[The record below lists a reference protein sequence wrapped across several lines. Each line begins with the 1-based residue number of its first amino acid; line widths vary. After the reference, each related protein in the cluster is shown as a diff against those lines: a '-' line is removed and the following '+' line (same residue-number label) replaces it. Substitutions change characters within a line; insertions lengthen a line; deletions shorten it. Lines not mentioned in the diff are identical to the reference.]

1 MMINNK
7 KNYHNLTIPQFKKY
21 YQNHCSLD
29 TKMNKLLNY
38 LIPLYKQYNSIYQE
52 NKDNL
57 IKNNENDIYIL
68 RLNNL
73 HQDIKHNQEKIYL
86 NRLNMSN
93 CIKTN
98 INLDTQQKNKY
109 SDKLQ
114 VFYNTN
120 NNNRTNNNN
129 NNNRTTNLL
138 SNDFNNECI
147 EPFFDTQQRLKFNV
161 KCNNSVIP
169 YKMTK
174 KKKLNSFKK
183 VNNLTKLNIPLPPT
197 IPDKS
202 KHVIPKHQ
210 TTQSTQSTQ
219 SGVNI
224 EQLDKAYINK
234 HNELM
239 NVYNAYQILYNKVNK
254 YKDDLDKVKSL
265 SSSKL
270 INNSTMEKMLEDQ
283 KYVMN
288 SVSKMQDQLVNN
300 NILKPEERVPTEP
313 VVSHPQNMK
322 HFNDNIKT
330 QINSMINQK
339 PNLNPKTKDKL
350 FSLIKNQ
357 NSIKQS
363 IDTNKDTSNS
373 SQNLFNINTLVSK

>member
-1 MMINNK
+1 MIHNNNNNTNN
-7 KNYHNLTIPQFKKY
+7 KNYHNLTIPQFKNF
-21 YQNHCSLD
+21 YQNHRSLD

-38 LIPLYKQYNSIYQE
+38 LVPLYKQYNSIYQE

-57 IKNNENDIYIL
+57 IKNDENDIYIL

-73 HQDIKHNQEKIYL
+73 HQDIKQNQEQIYL
-86 NRLNMSN
+86 NRLSMSD
-93 CIKTN
+93 CIKN
-98 INLDTQQKNKY
+98 NVHLDTKKKQEY
-109 SDKLQ
+109 SDKLL
-114 VFYNTN
+114 VFYNNTNNSSN
-120 NNNRTNNNN
+120 NNNENTNS
-129 NNNRTTNLL
+129 L

-147 EPFFDTQQRLKFNV
+147 EPFFDTHQRLKFNV
-161 KCNNSVIP
+161 KCDNSVIP

-174 KKKLNSFKK
+174 KRKRNNIKTI
-183 VNNLTKLNIPLPPT
+183 NNLTKLNIPQPPS

-202 KHVIPKHQ
+202 KHIISKHQ
-210 TTQSTQSTQ
+210 TTQSTQ

-239 NVYNAYQILYNKVNK
+239 NIYKAYQILFNKANK
-254 YKDDLDKVKSL
+254 YKNDLDKVKSL
-265 SSSKL
+265 STSKL
-270 INNSTMEKMLEDQ
+270 INNNTMKKMLEDQ

-322 HFNDNIKT
+322 HFNDYIKT

-339 PNLNPKTKDKL
+339 SNLNPKTKDKL
-350 FSLIKNQ
+350 IGLLKNQ
-357 NSIKQS
+357 NNGKQLIS
-363 IDTNKDTSNS
+363 TNKDAANS
-373 SQNLFNINTLVSK
+373 SSNLFNISTLVPK